1 MTNDYH
7 RIEAAIRYIQQTSG
21 SQPGLDE
28 IAEHVGLSKYHFQ
41 RLFRRWAGVSPKR
54 YLQFL
59 TVEQAKGLLRDSLSV
74 LDTTFET
81 GLSSPGRLH
90 DLFVS
95 AEAMTPGQ
103 YKEQG
108 AGLLI
113 RYGIHETPF
122 GVCLLAATERGICR
136 LTFVDEQGAAGAVQE
151 FADEWSNATLRHDQA
166 ATAPL
171 VRQAFG
177 ASGAEESP
185 LRLLLRG
192 TNFQL
197 KVWQALLR
205 VPSGAAVSYGTLAR
219 AIGHSGSAQAV
230 GGAVGANSI
239 AFLIPCHRVLLSS
252 GEFGEYRWGA
262 VRKRAILTW
271 EGAQPMADQGTIAAA
286 GGQAGR

>member
-7 RIEAAIRYIQQTSG
+7 RIEAAIRYIQQTAG

-59 TVEQAKGLLRDSLSV
+59 TVEQAKELLRDSLSV

-122 GVCLLAATERGICR
+122 GACLLAATERGICR
-136 LTFVDEQGAAGAVQE
+136 LTFVDEHGAAGAVE
-151 FADEWSNATLRHDQA
+151 ELADEWSNATLRHDQA

-171 VRQAFG
+171 ARQAFG

-205 VPSGAAVSYGTLAR
+205 VPFGAAVSYGTVAR
-219 AIGHSGSAQAV
+219 AVGHAGSARAV

-252 GEFGEYRWGA
+252 GEFGEYCWGA

-271 EGAQPMADQGTIAAA
+271 EAALPMADQGTIAAA